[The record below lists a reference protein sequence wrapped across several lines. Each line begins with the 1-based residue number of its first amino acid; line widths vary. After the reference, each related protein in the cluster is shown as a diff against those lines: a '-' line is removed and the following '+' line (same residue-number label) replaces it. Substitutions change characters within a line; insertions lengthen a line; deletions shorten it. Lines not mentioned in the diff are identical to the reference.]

1 MAGETILIIDDEK
14 EICDLI
20 ESYLVKEGFAS
31 VAVATGAEGLAE
43 VAEKK
48 PALIILDYN
57 LPDIEGPE
65 LCLEI
70 RKITNAPVLF
80 LSCRSD
86 EIDKVISLSSG
97 ADDYITKP
105 FMPAELIARIKANL
119 RRCHLL
125 SKDVEDDTS
134 KEIAG
139 LVIDPH
145 LRTVHFEGELIPLT
159 AKEYDIL
166 FLLAENPKRIYSAD
180 QLFQIVWKSGSV
192 GGDSKTVSVHIS
204 SLRKKLDVTGRDY
217 IVNIRSIGYKF
228 NHTLLEAGN

>member
-119 RRCHLL
+119 RRCHIL
-125 SKDVEDDTS
+125 SKDVEEDNT

-139 LVIDPH
+139 LIIDPN
-145 LRTVHFEGELIPLT
+145 LRTVHADGNLIPLT
-159 AKEYDIL
+159 AKEYDI
-166 FLLAENPKRIYSAD
+166 FILLAENPKRIYSAD

-204 SLRKKLDVTGRDY
+204 SLRKKLEATGREY
-217 IVNIRSIGYKF
+217 IINIRSIGYKF